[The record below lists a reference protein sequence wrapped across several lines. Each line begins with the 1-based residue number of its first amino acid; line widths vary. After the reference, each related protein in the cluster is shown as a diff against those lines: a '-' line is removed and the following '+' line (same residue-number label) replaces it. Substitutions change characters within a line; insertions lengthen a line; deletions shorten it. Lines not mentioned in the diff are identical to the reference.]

1 MKIVKGHNLSHYG
14 DTNSDIMPHIL
25 AINTMGN
32 NLIGLELGVF
42 KGDSFLTILHNC
54 NNVKK
59 LYGVDNWKPY
69 YDFLKPIPD
78 DKPSYFVNEQQSE
91 FNRFIFFWQL
101 KYGTNKSHNFEII
114 EKDTLEAAKDIPDSS
129 LDFIFFD
136 AMMTEDQTYAEAL
149 AYYPKIKKG
158 KYFLGHDALCD
169 LQVIKPIEKV
179 KQKFNN
185 SNEIVCYNNCFL
197 FKV

>member
-69 YDFLKPIPD
+69 YDFLKPIISYTCV
-78 DKPSYFVNEQQSE
+78 KTESASIVALFFPSFKIESIILLLPNIIPFRE
-91 FNRFIFFWQL
+91 FSI
-101 KYGTNKSHNFEII
+101 
-114 EKDTLEAAKDIPDSS
+114 
-129 LDFIFFD
+129 
-136 AMMTEDQTYAEAL
+136 
-149 AYYPKIKKG
+149 
-158 KYFLGHDALCD
+158 
-169 LQVIKPIEKV
+169 
-179 KQKFNN
+179 
-185 SNEIVCYNNCFL
+185 
-197 FKV
+197 